1 MSNQPDSPWTEEEKY
16 ALLTEIL
23 KKAGIPS
30 NCLVRIINDLRISP
44 NWDNIPLPHGRSLN
58 SCKLAFF
65 HMTQPNAPGP
75 SQAQAPTQAPRP
87 PPPPTSA
94 GPPPLAG
101 PPPPPPAPTPP
112 ILSTTPRPIQQH
124 HQSQHHQVS
133 HHQDLRKRPLDHP
146 KPPPAPRAIQPKPPA
161 SNASYSSE
169 SPAPLSPRW
178 SSIGPGGEPPRKRG
192 RPSKAETERR
202 RAAAQARGETYPPPR
217 RSGSNRARPG
227 SGSGSALGL
236 SIPPSPTSPNPTS
249 ASASASTSMTA
260 SASASGYSHVPS
272 SAPPAGL
279 MPASVPYDVHIA
291 RTLPG
296 GVGVGI
302 GAGTGGGTHSSPIP
316 GPNPH
321 EIPNRAMGLRE
332 LPRPDMAQN
341 HPLPSPH
348 ALQLGIGLPD
358 AFRPRIN
365 SAGERMFGGPGHGLG
380 SPGSGPGSTSGTGP
394 PDRFTPVERRHS
406 TASAGANVRDREL
419 GSGNAGYS
427 DLRNSS
433 TSTGDRR

>member
-23 KKAGIPS
+23 KKAGISS
-30 NCLVRIINDLRISP
+30 NCLVRIINDFRISP

-58 SCKLAFF
+58 SCKLAFI
-65 HMTQPNAPGP
+65 HMTQPTAPGP
-75 SQAQAPTQAPRP
+75 SQAPTPTPAPLAP
-87 PPPPTSA
+87 PPSA
-94 GPPPLAG
+94 SAV

-112 ILSTTPRPIQQH
+112 IISSTPRPIQQH
-124 HQSQHHQVS
+124 HQSQHHQAP

-217 RSGSNRARPG
+217 RSGSNRTRPG
-227 SGSGSALGL
+227 SGSGSLLGL
-236 SIPPSPTSPNPTS
+236 SIPPSPTSPDSTS
-249 ASASASTSMTA
+249 ASASASISA

-279 MPASVPYDVHIA
+279 MPASVPYDVQIP

-302 GAGTGGGTHSSPIP
+302 GAGTGTHSSPISS
-316 GPNPH
+316 PNPH
-321 EIPNRAMGLRE
+321 EIPTRTMGLRE

-358 AFRPRIN
+358 AFRPRLN
-365 SAGERMFGGPGHGLG
+365 SAGERMFGGPGHVLG
-380 SPGSGPGSTSGTGP
+380 SPGPGPGPS
-394 PDRFTPVERRHS
+394 DRFPPAERRHS
-406 TASAGANVRDREL
+406 TASAGANVRDRAM
-419 GSGNAGYS
+419 GSGSAGYS

-433 TSTGDRR
+433 TSTGERR